1 MCGRYTFTRGEM
13 DFASRFAG
21 VMVRLFFVPRY
32 NIAPTQRVSVLLVE
46 NGKLLQKEMQWGFQ
60 PVWAKSPLINA
71 QAETLAQ
78 KPTFKKALATQ
89 RCLVPADG
97 FYEWKQT
104 GTVKQPMRIT
114 LKSRKPFCFA
124 GLWHRQIK
132 PIAPDETVVNDV
144 DDEPPESR
152 VLDSF
157 VIVTT
162 AANDF
167 MRPIHHRMPFI
178 VSPQHYDWWIDADP
192 QNTLHLSALNSPA
205 KEDLTAYAVSSRV
218 NNARI
223 DDADCIKPA

>member
-1 MCGRYTFTRGEM
+1 MCGRYTMTREELE
-13 DFASRFAG
+13 FVSRFADTL
-21 VMVRLFFVPRY
+21 VRLFFAPRF
-32 NIAPTQRVSVLLVE
+32 NIAPTQRASVVLVE
-46 NGKLLQKEMQWGFQ
+46 NGKLAQKEMQWGFK

-78 KPTFKKALATQ
+78 KPTFKKSLETR
-89 RCLVPADG
+89 RCLIPADG
-97 FYEWKQT
+97 FYEWKQA
-104 GTVKQPMRIT
+104 GTMKQPMRIT

-124 GLWHRQIK
+124 GLWHREIK
-132 PIAPDETVVNDV
+132 PVEAGETVVNDV

-152 VLDSF
+152 VVDSF

-167 MRPIHHRMPFI
+167 MQAIHHRMPLI

-192 QNTLHLSALNSPA
+192 KNSLHLSVLNIPA
-205 KEDLTAYAVSSRV
+205 KEDLTAYAVNPRM